1 MIETLVIYVKRA
13 FAYDEDWLDALTAS
27 PELDVTLFPVTPELS
42 QDEVSADLLSRLRRA
57 ELIMLMHSTNSQ
69 GDRLPPW
76 LYGELVERKGKLA
89 IFFGNEYKE
98 MDAKCDMA
106 NRLAADLIISQ
117 LPEEAASWMYAP
129 LAPARP
135 LSILHALNPKVFFP
149 TSPTDRRP
157 IDVGYRGSQYP
168 FGLGDF
174 DRNILVFEFTHG
186 PRVAHLKRDIA
197 FDYFD
202 RPGWANFLNDCKA
215 TISSEA
221 GLPYLDRT
229 DERRRQADEIAAQ
242 AIASGHV
249 NAEQIVADIAAL
261 YVGKDGWI
269 SGKTLSSRHFEA
281 VGCKTCQIMFP
292 GRFAD
297 VFIAD
302 VHYLSLAR
310 DFSNL
315 DQILARLA
323 DPVERENIAEAA
335 LQHVLSGHTLAH
347 RVKKIV
353 AVFQGLGG
361 SA

>member
-1 MIETLVIYVKRA
+1 
-13 FAYDEDWLDALTAS
+13 
-27 PELDVTLFPVTPELS
+27 
-42 QDEVSADLLSRLRRA
+42 
-57 ELIMLMHSTNSQ
+57 MHSINAQ

-76 LYGELVERKGKLA
+76 LYGELAERQGRLA
-89 IFFGNEYKE
+89 IFLGNEYK
-98 MDAKCDMA
+98 DLDVKCGMVK
-106 NRLAADLIISQ
+106 RLAADLVISQ

-129 LAPARP
+129 LTPARP
-135 LSILHALNPKVFFP
+135 LSILHALNPKAFFP
-149 TSPTDRRP
+149 TIPSEQRS
-157 IDVGYRGSQYP
+157 IDIGYRGSQYP

-174 DRNILVFEFTHG
+174 DRNILVLEFTHG
-186 PRVAHLKRDIA
+186 PRLAHLKRDIA

-202 RPGWANFLNDCKA
+202 RAGWANFLNDCKA

-229 DERRRQADEIAAQ
+229 DERRRQADAIAAQ

-261 YVGKDGWI
+261 YVGKDDWI

-297 VFIAD
+297 VFTAD
-302 VHYLSLAR
+302 IHYFSLER

-315 DQILARLA
+315 DQVLARLA
-323 DPVERENIAEAA
+323 DPLERERIAEAA
-335 LQHVLSGHTLAH
+335 LEHVLVAHTLAH
-347 RVKKIV
+347 RVEKLV
-353 AVFQGLGG
+353 AAYQEIGG
-361 SA
+361 FS

>member
-1 MIETLVIYVKRA
+1 MIDTVVIYIQRN
-13 FAYDEDWLDALTAS
+13 FAYDEDWLDALAVS
-27 PELDVTLFPVTPELS
+27 PDLAVTLFPVTQELS
-42 QDEVSADLLSRLRRA
+42 KDDVQADLLSRLHRA
-57 ELIMLMHSTNSQ
+57 EFILLMHSTNAQ

-76 LYGELVERKGKLA
+76 LYEELGERKGRLA

-98 MDAKCDMA
+98 LDVKCDMA
-106 NRLAADLIISQ
+106 KRLAADLVISQ

-129 LAPARP
+129 LAPIRP
-135 LSILHALNPKVFFP
+135 LSILHALNPKAFFP
-149 TSPTDRRP
+149 TIPIDNRP

-186 PRVAHLKRDIA
+186 VRAAHLSRNIA

-202 RPGWANFLNDCKA
+202 RAGWANFLNNCKA

-221 GLPYLDRT
+221 GMPYLDRT

-242 AIASGHV
+242 AIASGFV
-249 NAEQIVADIAAL
+249 QAERIVADIAAL
-261 YVGKDGWI
+261 YVGKDDWV

-302 VHYLSLAR
+302 VHYLALER

-315 DQILARLA
+315 DQVLARLA

-335 LQHVLSGHTLAH
+335 LQHVLAGHTLAH
-347 RVKKIV
+347 RVEKIV
-353 AVFQGLGG
+353 AAYQKLGG
-361 SA
+361 SV